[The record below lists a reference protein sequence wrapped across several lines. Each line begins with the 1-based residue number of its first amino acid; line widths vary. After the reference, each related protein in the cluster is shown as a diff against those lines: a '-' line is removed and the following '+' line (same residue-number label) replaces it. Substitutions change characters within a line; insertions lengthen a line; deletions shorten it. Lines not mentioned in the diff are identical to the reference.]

1 MVATQLQQ
9 TSNTSQLLHDRVVLI
24 TGASRGIGAAT
35 AKLLLA
41 SDEAKFITGAYLPVS
56 GGVQML

>member
-24 TGASRGIGAAT
+24 TGLGAAT
-35 AKLLLA
+35 AKLLGQHDAAVRL
-41 SDEAKFITGAYLPVS
+41 D
-56 GGVQML
+56 